1 MRSHL
6 LAAAVVASLGLV
18 SADAFAAP
26 ASSGVS
32 QAQLQ
37 QLQAQIAALQAQ
49 VQQLQNDS
57 QALQAQSDAQSEV
70 NITQAQALE
79 GAQKTQTSVDK
90 LAKLVNDNKI
100 GGRMFFDLT
109 NIDKTSN
116 GKDTAAS
123 GTGLDVKR
131 FYLTVDHKFNDIWS
145 ANLTTDFQYSSA
157 IGNTELFVKKAYVQG
172 SFDPAFNLRVGAA
185 DMPWIPY
192 VEKFYGMR
200 YVENTLTDRLKYGN
214 SSDWGL
220 HGFGNLGNNFNYAVS
235 VVSGAGYKNATRSK
249 GMDVE
254 GRVAYTQNENFVVA
268 VGGYS
273 GKLGK
278 ETDIQSAENTY
289 TRANAMVAY
298 ADSNF
303 RVGGEYFQAKNLN
316 NVLTVATDKTSGWS
330 VWGSVRVTDG
340 GINVFGRYD
349 DTDVSKTLDP
359 TLSDKYWNVGVEFP
373 VMKNLKLSTVYK
385 YTHLANASDKKND
398 KTKEFGVWGDLSF

>member
-6 LAAAVVASLGLV
+6 LAAAIVASLGLV

-235 VVSGAGYKNATRSK
+235 VVSGAGYKNPTRSK

-254 GRVAYTQNENFVVA
+254 GRAAYTPNENFVVA

-298 ADSNF
+298 ASSDF

-316 NVLTVATDKTSGWS
+316 NVMTVATDKTSGWS

>member
-26 ASSGVS
+26 ASTGVS

-49 VQQLQNDS
+49 VQQLQSDS
-57 QALQAQSDAQSEV
+57 QALQAQADAQSEV

-220 HGFGNLGNNFNYAVS
+220 HGFGNLGNNFNYALS
-235 VVSGAGYKNATRSK
+235 VVSGAGYKNPTRSK

-254 GRVAYTQNENFVVA
+254 GRVAYTPNENFVVA

>member
-123 GTGLDVKR
+123 GNGLDVKR

-235 VVSGAGYKNATRSK
+235 VVSGAGYKNPTRSK

-254 GRVAYTQNENFVVA
+254 GRAAYTPNENFVVA

-298 ADSNF
+298 ASSDF

-316 NVLTVATDKTSGWS
+316 NVMTVATDKTSGWS